1 MFESVRAA
9 LLPLIV
15 VGCLAGIQSA
25 RAQSGSAAPPAS
37 GPDPADAAA
46 TVPVTVY
53 QSVFGAYQRPGADKP
68 IPWKAANDEV
78 GRIGG
83 WRAYAREASQSR
95 ATVDASTPPP
105 QTPTAPEGAK
115 PPAGPEGAKTPATP
129 AVAKPP
135 TGGHS
140 GHGQPMK

>member
-15 VGCLAGIQSA
+15 VVGCLAGIHPA
-25 RAQSGSAAPPAS
+25 RAQSGSAAPAS

-46 TVPVTVY
+46 AVPVTVY
-53 QSVFGAYQRPGADKP
+53 HSVFGADQRPGADKP

-83 WRAYAREASQSR
+83 WRTYAREASQSA
-95 ATVDASTPPP
+95 ATAGTTPPP
-105 QTPTAPEGAK
+105 TPTGTEGTKPATGPEGAK
-115 PPAGPEGAKTPATP
+115 PAAAP

-135 TGGHS
+135 TSGHS